1 MKQSNYEGF
10 LQIDI
15 WLWGL
20 YTWYLLETEPTLQF
34 FLLPS
39 KISKT
44 LSKHEDW
51 VKTVSCLFFWCLM
64 NHQNMKIILLP
75 AYYIPT
81 LSLLPHS
88 SLPSEGPQTWK
99 TNWGFDLWLCAWHL
113 IIELPRILNILQLFA
128 ELFSTEGVAKPESAV
143 QLRGGGTELQTYYST
158 TMQWLI

>member
-1 MKQSNYEGF
+1 MFWFYFASIPGERSIPWIVTNPRSLKARPTIPSPQPKSKTLVVTNKQLIIHQCHKVAVWQWSN
-10 LQIDI
+10 QIDI

-88 SLPSEGPQTWK
+88 SLPSEGPQT
-99 TNWGFDLWLCAWHL
+99 
-113 IIELPRILNILQLFA
+113 
-128 ELFSTEGVAKPESAV
+128 
-143 QLRGGGTELQTYYST
+143 
-158 TMQWLI
+158 